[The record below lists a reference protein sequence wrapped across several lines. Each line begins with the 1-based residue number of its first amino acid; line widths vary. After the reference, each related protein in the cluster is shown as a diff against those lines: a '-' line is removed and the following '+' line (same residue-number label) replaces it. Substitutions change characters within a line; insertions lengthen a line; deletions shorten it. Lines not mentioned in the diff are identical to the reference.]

1 MSDRPAA
8 RLVASARRTKRRADD
23 HFLPLVAA
31 GVVFYAFLALVPT
44 VIVAITLY
52 GVFADPAEIEQQV
65 TERAGAVPEEVRSL
79 VLSQVRAIAAGGGTS
94 RTAAVVIGT
103 LVALWTASTGMNSL
117 VRGIDIAH
125 GRRPRRF
132 VEQRGLSLALTVGAI
147 VLVVVIGLVTVV
159 VPPWLGA
166 SDLGDAGRWVADA
179 VRWPA
184 LYLLMAGS
192 LSALYRVVGGGH
204 GRLHLTP
211 GPAVGALCWL
221 VSSVGFSLYTANFAR
236 YGRTYGSLA
245 SVVIVLLWLWL
256 GAGSVLVGAEVDAD
270 HAEGTT
276 R

>member
-1 MSDRPAA
+1 MSDRPLA

-31 GVVFYAFLALVPT
+31 GVAFYAFLALVPT

-52 GVFADPAEIEQQV
+52 GVFADPADIERQLGDH
-65 TERAGAVPEEVRSL
+65 AGAVPEEVRAL
-79 VLSQVRAIAAGGGTS
+79 LLSQIRAIAAGGGTS
-94 RTAAVVIGT
+94 RTAAVLVGT
-103 LVALWTASTGMNSL
+103 LVALWTASAGVNSL

-132 VEQRGLSLALTVGAI
+132 VEQRGLSLALTLGGI
-147 VLVVVIGLVTVV
+147 VLVVLIGLVAVV
-159 VPPWLGA
+159 VPPWIGA
-166 SDLGDAGRWVADA
+166 SDLGDTGRWIVDA

-184 LYLLMAGS
+184 LFFLMAGG
-192 LSALYRVVGGGH
+192 LSALYRVVGGGR

-221 VSSVGFSLYTANFAR
+221 VSSAGFSIYTANFAR

-245 SVVIVLLWLWL
+245 GIVVVLLWLWL

-270 HAEGTT
+270 HAERTA
-276 R
+276 